1 MDVPI
6 DVSKIKLE
14 DIKTLLP
21 TPKTDREFG
30 DLGRLAIIGGSY
42 LNMNS
47 PIISALSASKISLD
61 SIYLVIPEKHARIR
75 GFPSISISP
84 IFMPDFKITKGVVSK
99 ILKYVKR
106 KRINAQTFHIGP
118 GLAGYRR
125 YIIRLVEEL
134 AKIEDTFIVLDT
146 GSIYP
151 EVLELDIDWSRV
163 ILSPHEGELKQILGS
178 ESVSTEDIYNMV
190 KDRYN
195 LMAKLL
201 RGIYFFDRDGGLRSY
216 LEYRVVQPTR
226 YGSIYV
232 YTGLLSGFLA
242 HVRDIGKAAIL
253 SQYTF
258 MKTLEK
264 VGVNGCLHW
273 EIEDL
278 IYTLKDVLKDLCTVK

>member
-14 DIKTLLP
+14 DIKSLFP

-42 LNMNS
+42 LNMNP

-75 GFPSISISP
+75 GFPSVSISP

-118 GLAGYRR
+118 GLAGYRK
-125 YIIRLVEEL
+125 YITKLVEEL
-134 AKIEDTFIVLDT
+134 AKIDDAFIVLDT
-146 GSIYP
+146 GSLYP

-163 ILSPHEGELKQILGS
+163 ILSPHEGELKQLFGS
-178 ESVSTEDIYNMV
+178 ESISTEDIYNMV

-201 RGIYFFDRDGGLRSY
+201 KGIYFFDGDAGLRSY

-226 YGSIYV
+226 YGSLYV

-264 VGVNGCLHW
+264 VSVNGCLHW

-278 IYTLKDVLKDLCTVK
+278 IHALKEVLKDLCTVK